1 MGYKH
6 LTREQRFTIEAL
18 LQTPMSL
25 REIGEVIGVSTG
37 TVSREI
43 RRNCDMRGYHRYR
56 WQLAQKKYER
66 RMKDRRHYLKFT
78 DEMARS
84 LRHGGRRKRRRDSL
98 YRPRGI
104 IQDRVDISLRPS
116 IVDEKKRFGDF
127 EIDTMIGRNRKGAI
141 MTTNDRCTHLVLIRR
156 LAGKEATQLASTAIE
171 ALLPYKDKIHTI
183 TADNGKEFARHKEIA
198 KGLDAE
204 FYFARPYHSWER
216 GANENTNGLI
226 RQYIPKGTDF
236 SKLTDEM
243 LAEIEWKLNH
253 RPRKSLGYRTPLEYC
268 KQLFNF
274 DF

>member
-1 MGYKH
+1 M
-6 LTREQRFTIEAL
+6 
-18 LQTPMSL
+18 
-25 REIGEVIGVSTG
+25 
-37 TVSREI
+37 
-43 RRNCDMRGYHRYR
+43 HR
-56 WQLAQKKYER
+56 
-66 RMKDRRHYLKFT
+66 
-78 DEMARS
+78 
-84 LRHGGRRKRRRDSL
+84 GRRKRRRDSL
-98 YRPRGI
+98 YSSRGI

-116 IVDEKKRFGDF
+116 VVDEKKRFGDF

-156 LAGKEATQLASTAIE
+156 LAGKEAAPLASTAIE

-253 RPRKSLGYRTPLEYC
+253 RHRKSLGYRTPLEYC
-268 KQLFNF
+268 KQLFKF